1 MEDLASERKAAARQ
15 LRYQERPPEA
25 QTSGSHA
32 SVLMIS
38 KRILVTQ
45 SLKLGPLPYDYDAVL
60 IWGLG
65 LPKPLC
71 Q

>member
-1 MEDLASERKAAARQ
+1 MGLASG
-15 LRYQERPPEA
+15 LRYQDHPPEVK
-25 QTSGSHA
+25 TSGSHA

-45 SLKLGPLPYDYDAVL
+45 PLKLGPLPYDYDAVL

-65 LPKPLC
+65 LPRPLC